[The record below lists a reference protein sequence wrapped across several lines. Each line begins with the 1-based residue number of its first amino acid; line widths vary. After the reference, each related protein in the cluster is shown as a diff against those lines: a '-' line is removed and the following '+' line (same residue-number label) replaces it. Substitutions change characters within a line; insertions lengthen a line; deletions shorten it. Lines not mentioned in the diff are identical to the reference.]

1 MTVDKRKRTR
11 GKGFIG
17 RMRAAPRYLSVPV
30 GLLLVLGGV
39 FSFLP
44 VLGVWM
50 LPIGLAILA
59 PSFPLAN
66 RLTRRMLRWSIRR
79 GLLRNRRNGDQGRSP
94 PRRG

>member
-1 MTVDKRKRTR
+1 MTVDKSKMTQ

-17 RMRAAPRYLSVPV
+17 RMRAAPRYVSVPV
-30 GLLLVLGGV
+30 GLLLIIGGV

-59 PSFPLAN
+59 PSFPFAN

-79 GLLRNRRNGDQGRSP
+79 GLLGNRRNGDQDRSP
-94 PRRG
+94 PGRG